1 MPEGF
6 AVAVE
11 AACDRLEALLGE
23 DERAVIGYEHVRLA
37 FVGFDI
43 DHEHFRSIADEI
55 GVQYGTP
62 VIDTL
67 ADALNEDA
75 SHFQIGYLVGQ
86 RLAQAL
92 NGVYTLGVL
101 CGELHRE
108 QEVQTLRA
116 ELQRLRSER

>member
-6 AVAVE
+6 AAAVE
-11 AACDRLEALLGE
+11 AACDRLDALMAGE
-23 DERAVIGYEHVRLA
+23 PRAIIGFDRIRLA
-37 FVGFDI
+37 FVGLDV

-55 GVQYGTP
+55 GVQYGEP
-62 VIDTL
+62 VIAAL

-75 SHFQIGYLVGQ
+75 NHFQVGYIVGQ
-86 RLAQAL
+86 QLARAL
-92 NGVYTLGVL
+92 NGVYALGVL

-108 QEVQTLRA
+108 QEVRTLRA